1 MSHEQSQGNVAIV
14 GGGQAGF
21 QTAASLRELGFT
33 GGITIWGCEP
43 YLPYQR
49 PPLSKTYLKDDSPP
63 DKMYFRPARF
73 FEEKAITVR
82 EGVRVAA
89 IDTAA
94 RTLALADGATAA
106 WDHLVIAT
114 GVSNRRLPVPGA
126 TLDGVVMLRGLDDAH
141 VIRARLPSVQK
152 IVVVGGGVIGLEIAA
167 MARAAGKVVDIVEA
181 GDRLAGRIGSAAL
194 SRYFLDYH
202 RGLGTTVHLSA
213 GVTTV
218 EGSDGRVEA
227 AVLASGERIAAD
239 LVLVCIGVTPNSAL
253 AEAAGIACQDGILV
267 DAHMRTSAPGV
278 LAAGDCARFKPAH
291 GPLGSVRL
299 ESVQN
304 AIDQGRCAAETIT
317 GKLKPYT
324 ALPWFWSDQGSLKLQ
339 IAGLTAGHDHAIVRE
354 DAAKGTMAVY
364 CFSSGKLIAVECVNR
379 PADFMAARRVLGA
392 GKAVLIADVEKPDFE
407 LKAFMG

>member
-1 MSHEQSQGNVAIV
+1 MSAQGQQAVAIV

-21 QTAASLRELGFT
+21 QSAASLRELGFA
-33 GGITIWGCEP
+33 GGITIWGYEP

-49 PPLSKTYLKDDSPP
+49 PPLSKTYLRDDSPP

-73 FEEKAITVR
+73 FAEKNITVR
-82 EGVRVAA
+82 EAAPVAA

-94 RTLALADGATAA
+94 RTLTLADGSTAT

-114 GVSNRRLPVPGA
+114 GVTNRRLPVPGA

-141 VIRARLPSVQK
+141 VIRARLPSAQR

-167 MARAAGKVVDIVEA
+167 MARSAGKVIDVVEA
-181 GDRLAGRIGSAAL
+181 GDRLAGRIGSEAL

-202 RGLGTTVHLSA
+202 RGLGSTVHLSA
-213 GVTTV
+213 GVAAI
-218 EGSDGRVEA
+218 EGRGGRVETV
-227 AVLASGERIAAD
+227 VLASGDRIAAD

-253 AEAAGIACQDGILV
+253 AEAGGIACQDGILV

-339 IAGLTAGHDHAIVRE
+339 IAGLTAGHDHAIVVE
-354 DAAKGTMAVY
+354 DRVKGTMAVY
-364 CFSSGKLIAVECVNR
+364 CFFRGKLIGVECVNR

-392 GKAVLIADVEKPDFE
+392 GKAVSISDVEKLDFE
-407 LKAFMG
+407 LKSFMA